1 MEDKEKLQDS
11 ILGKMK
17 GHANLESLN
26 RYALNSSD
34 IVETELRRVGG
45 AAEM

>member
-17 GHANLESLN
+17 GHANLESFN
-26 RYALNSSD
+26 RYVLNSSD
-34 IVETELRRVGG
+34 IVENC
-45 AAEM
+45 

>member
-17 GHANLESLN
+17 GHANLESFN
-26 RYALNSSD
+26 RYVLNSSD
-34 IVETELRRVGG
+34 IVETELRRAGG

>member
-17 GHANLESLN
+17 GHANIESLN

-34 IVETELRRVGG
+34 IVETELRRAEG

>member
-1 MEDKEKLQDS
+1 MEDKGKLQDS

-17 GHANLESLN
+17 GHANLESFN
-26 RYALNSSD
+26 RYALNGSD
-34 IVETELRRVGG
+34 VVETELRRVGG

>member
-17 GHANLESLN
+17 GHANLESIN
-26 RYALNSSD
+26 RYVLKSSD
-34 IVETELRRVGG
+34 NVENC
-45 AAEM
+45 